1 MAVVFS
7 KEEQVNLLLSGHN
20 LNNSTNL
27 EPEFQMRLTFLTQKF
42 SPVPPDFE
50 SVCSKSVEAIYKL

>member
-7 KEEQVNLLLSGHN
+7 KEEQVNLLFSGHN

-27 EPEFQMRLTFLTQKF
+27 EPEFTNEADIPDEEIFACATGLQKCLRKV
-42 SPVPPDFE
+42 SR
-50 SVCSKSVEAIYKL
+50 SHI